1 MIRKFNY
8 WLISCFRIL
17 VVAYVLVYWI
27 TYEMDSGRT
36 LMKGVVTDI
45 IPVIKADKTLNLE
58 VKNALV
64 RLVQALYDSAEKD

>member
-1 MIRKFNY
+1 
-8 WLISCFRIL
+8 LISCFRIL

>member
-1 MIRKFNY
+1 VIRKVNY